1 MKHTVTLIKVHILLG
16 SKTDDDFD
24 EKSYIYESN
33 NSIGSW
39 LLTLKQTTVQAHI
52 DVKSF
57 NQQKMQISLT
67 VWTFFSH
74 VCGD

>member
-33 NSIGSW
+33 NSIGCW

-52 DVKSF
+52 DEF
-57 NQQKMQISLT
+57 
-67 VWTFFSH
+67 
-74 VCGD
+74 